1 MASSDSISK
10 TVIVALGVC
19 LVCSILVSSAAVF
32 LKPRQDT
39 NKALD
44 KRKNILLA
52 GDLITEEEKNK
63 ADIEGIFNQ
72 KVTPV
77 LLELKTGE
85 IVPTDNLPSILAP
98 DNFDIKKV
106 LKNAA
111 VTEAIPGKQDKA
123 GIKKKPTHMQLYYV
137 KENNQVTR
145 IIFPIL
151 GKGLWSTL
159 YGFMALEKDLKT
171 VAGITFYEHGET
183 PGLGG
188 EVDNKKWKA
197 SWKGKQAFDDSG
209 SWSLRVLKGTA
220 DQGSKTDIDGLSG
233 ATITTRGVDDLVKFW
248 FGPGGY
254 GPYLEKLRKEGLL

>member
-10 TVIVALGVC
+10 TVVVALGVC
-19 LVCSILVSSAAVF
+19 LVCSILVASAAVF
-32 LKPRQDT
+32 LKPRQDA
-39 NKALD
+39 NKALE

-52 GDLITEEEKNK
+52 GDLIKEDDKGNV
-63 ADIEGIFNQ
+63 DIEGIFKD

-77 LLELKTGE
+77 LLDLKSGE
-85 IVPTDNLPSILAP
+85 IVSADNLPSILKP

-106 LKNAA
+106 LKTAA
-111 VTEAIPGKQDKA
+111 VSSSIPGKQDIA
-123 GIKKKPTHMQLYYV
+123 GIKKKPTHMLIYFV

-159 YGFMALEKDLKT
+159 YGFMALDKDLKT

-188 EVDNKKWKA
+188 EVDNKRWKA
-197 SWKGKQAFDDSG
+197 SWKGKLAFDDSG
-209 SWSLRVLKGTA
+209 NWSLNVLKGVA
-220 DQGSKTDIDGLSG
+220 GQGSRTDIDGLSG
-233 ATITTRGVDDLVKFW
+233 ATITTRGVNNLVKFW
-248 FGPGGY
+248 FGPDGY
-254 GPYLEKLRKEGLL
+254 GPYLEKLRKEGLQ